1 MTCEVLKPVEFL
13 IFTVTLNNNK
23 KGKIIYYVILEYFQ
37 KPKSMFNLNFEQ
49 KYGQTP
55 YAKFLNLKVYKF
67 VNVDKVYKYC

>member
-1 MTCEVLKPVEFL
+1 
-13 IFTVTLNNNK
+13 
-23 KGKIIYYVILEYFQ
+23 
-37 KPKSMFNLNFEQ
+37 MFNLNFEQ